1 MNDHKSPAG
10 VSTRLRIRAVFVSV
24 PKLAFPMEKVKPHP
38 LLPRKTRTWWGRIS
52 GVIGSIYLSKL
63 LPKSHCKAIAK
74 KLSRVHRAPVSTAP
88 VNLSVS
94 WLTGL
99 RSHVQQPPEDM
110 LALEPAAA
118 ILSCFTRLCCRVL
131 ATAADSC
138 RLHPGLCDASCV
150 LLSSEF
156 TSRAPH
162 IGRMMYRLIH
172 CGSSAP
178 CRNVSATMIVL
189 VQMRVSAQEVLFLCH
204 AMFEYDDAVRL

>member
-10 VSTRLRIRAVFVSV
+10 VSTRLRIRAVFVIV

-38 LLPRKTRTWWGRIS
+38 LLPRKTRTWWGRIP

-99 RSHVQQPPEDM
+99 RSHVQPPPCG
-110 LALEPAAA
+110 LALE
-118 ILSCFTRLCCRVL
+118 LCSCDSFLLYSAVL

-204 AMFEYDDAVRL
+204 AMFEYDDAVHL